1 MDDQPRFAEG
11 DLLEFAAA
19 CLRAHGM
26 SDDDARIGAEAL
38 VASDLRGVNSH
49 GLLLLARYCRQ
60 LQEGGVVARPELLTV
75 RETTA
80 TALLDGGA
88 GLGQVTAVKA
98 MRLAM
103 DKAAQ
108 HGVGLV
114 SVRNSHHFGAA
125 AHYAALA
132 LERGTIGLA
141 STNAGVTM
149 TAPGAAGRPI
159 GNNPFAFAVPNSDF
173 PFVLD
178 MAMSQSS
185 GGRIRR
191 MAETGEEVPL
201 GWLVDAEGENTTDPK
216 DYPAGGALLP
226 IGGHKG
232 FGLALMVEI
241 LSAVLSGAST
251 TTDVRIDTLEPHA
264 AAGMGHLLLAIDIGS
279 FRDLAAFGADLRHL
293 LGKVAV
299 PVVRPAGSTGVLR
312 VPGRA
317 SAEKMARARQLGV
330 PLPGD
335 VTSSLAKLA
344 GELNLPLPRP
354 L

>member
-1 MDDQPRFAEG
+1 MDEHPRFQER
-11 DLLEFAAA
+11 DLVAFAAA
-19 CLRAHGM
+19 CFRAHGVTEE
-26 SDDDARIGAEAL
+26 DAGIAAEAL
-38 VASDLRGVNSH
+38 VAADLRGVNSH

-60 LQEGGVVARPELLTV
+60 LQEGGVVARPDLLTL

-98 MRLAM
+98 MRLAI
-103 DKAAQ
+103 DKAAR
-108 HGVGLV
+108 HGIGLV

-125 AHYAALA
+125 AHYAMLA
-132 LERGTIGLA
+132 IQRGMIGLA

-149 TAPGAAGRPI
+149 TAPGAAGRLI
-159 GNNPFAFAVPNSDF
+159 GNNPFAFAVPTLEL

-191 MAETGEEVPL
+191 MAESGEPVPV
-201 GWLVDAEGENTTDPK
+201 GWLVDAQGESTTDPK

-241 LSAVLSGAST
+241 LSAVLSGAAT
-251 TTDVRIDTLEPHA
+251 TTDVRIDTIEPSVP
-264 AAGMGHLLLAIDIGS
+264 AGMGHLLVAIDIGA
-279 FRDLAAFGADLRHL
+279 FRSLAEFGADLKHL
-293 LGKVAV
+293 LDKVAV
-299 PVVRPAGSTGVLR
+299 PVVSGPDGTVR
-312 VPGRA
+312 VPGQA
-317 SAEKMARARQLGV
+317 SARRAAQARQLGV

-335 VTSSLAKLA
+335 VISSISRLA
-344 GELNLPLPRP
+344 GELGVALPASV
-354 L
+354 